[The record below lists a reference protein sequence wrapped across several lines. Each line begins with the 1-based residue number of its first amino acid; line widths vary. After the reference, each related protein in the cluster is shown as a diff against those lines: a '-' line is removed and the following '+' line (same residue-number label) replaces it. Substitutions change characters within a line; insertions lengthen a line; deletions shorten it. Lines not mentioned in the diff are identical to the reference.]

1 MAGWVRA
8 EAERRQ
14 KKLGNNTDNA
24 SNSRAPLAV
33 ELRLK
38 LPTGLTVPRSPS
50 SPVGFYLFPN
60 ALRWQRYH
68 DARI

>member
-1 MAGWVRA
+1 MAAWVRA

-14 KKLGNNTDNA
+14 KKLGNPTDNA
-24 SNSRAPLAV
+24 SNSRAPLGA

-50 SPVGFYLFPN
+50 SPVGPSS
-60 ALRWQRYH
+60 
-68 DARI
+68 